1 MGRGLSLARH
11 PIGCLKCTEGTDV
24 LQEGR
29 KGREGESEDPSTSS
43 GRGGDTSSSSGRK
56 QVATVAER
64 STLHGRP
71 LLMENERVYSLVGQ
85 CFQPV
90 HF

>member
-11 PIGCLKCTEGTDV
+11 PIGCLKCTEGTEGMDV

-43 GRGGDTSSSSGRK
+43 GRG
-56 QVATVAER
+56 ATHLLPLEEIR
-64 STLHGRP
+64 SP
-71 LLMENERVYSLVGQ
+71 Q
-85 CFQPV
+85 
-90 HF
+90 